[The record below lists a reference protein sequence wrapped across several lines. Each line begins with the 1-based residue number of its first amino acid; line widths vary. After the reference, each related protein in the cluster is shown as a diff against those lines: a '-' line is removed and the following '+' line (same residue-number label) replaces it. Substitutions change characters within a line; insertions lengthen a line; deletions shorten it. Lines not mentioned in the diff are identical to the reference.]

1 MVIIKKVSVL
11 VILGCTTGLFGVAAD
26 DGSPEEL
33 RFEGYPDAPVFTIA
47 ASERKSR
54 HRRCSRC
61 HDKMDPNP
69 TIREL
74 EDAPHVDYSSHG
86 KGHIWCLVCHD
97 EQERESLRTLLGEK
111 LEFTQAHIVCGSCH
125 ANREKDW
132 YFGGHGKRLSNW
144 QGERVIYTCTYC
156 HDPHE
161 PAIEP
166 REPKP
171 APSIR
176 AGLEK
181 MNNDQHAD
189 EQESQQPVTE
199 SKQDDND

>member
-1 MVIIKKVSVL
+1 MEVIRKKFVL
-11 VILGCTTGLFGVAAD
+11 VILGCAIWLTGTAD
-26 DGSPEEL
+26 AEDLPGEL
-33 RFEGYPDAPVFTIA
+33 LFEGYPDAPAFTVVSRELKA
-47 ASERKSR
+47 R

-74 EDAPHVDYSSHG
+74 EDAPHVDGISHG
-86 KGHIWCLVCHD
+86 NGHIWCLVCHD

-111 LEFTQAHIVCGSCH
+111 LAFTQAYVVCGSCH

-144 QGERVIYTCTYC
+144 QGERVIYNCTYC

-171 APSIR
+171 PPSIR
-176 AGLEK
+176 AGLQS
-181 MNNDQHAD
+181 MQNDQHTD
-189 EQESQQPVTE
+189 VPEQSESRI
-199 SKQDDND
+199 K